1 MQGQKNSCIGNN
13 KKDQS
18 ILVISGL
25 FIIKHNAV
33 LSFHFIGVDNRD
45 GFSLYPDGLVFGQFR
60 QYTQQRILLYAEAI
74 GDFLPRF
81 V

>member
-18 ILVISGL
+18 FLVISGL

-45 GFSLYPDGLVFGQFR
+45 SFSLYLDSSI
-60 QYTQQRILLYAEAI
+60 ILE
-74 GDFLPRF
+74 F
-81 V
+81 

>member
-18 ILVISGL
+18 FLVISGL
-25 FIIKHNAV
+25 FIIKYNAV

-45 GFSLYPDGLVFGQFR
+45 SFSLYLDSSI
-60 QYTQQRILLYAEAI
+60 ILE
-74 GDFLPRF
+74 F
-81 V
+81 

>member
-13 KKDQS
+13 KKDQG

-25 FIIKHNAV
+25 FIIKQNAV

-45 GFSLYPDGLVFGQFR
+45 SFSLYLNSSI
-60 QYTQQRILLYAEAI
+60 ILE
-74 GDFLPRF
+74 F
-81 V
+81 